1 MRRTQIYL
9 TPKEHELLKS
19 ISDQTGK
26 TKSSIIR
33 EAVDQYI
40 ARYETQDRNELLKS
54 ARGIWKNREDIPD
67 VEKLRKEFERMAG
80 SGEQQK
86 NG

>member
-1 MRRTQIYL
+1 MKRTQIYL
-9 TPKEHELLKS
+9 TPKEQEILQA

-33 EAVDQYI
+33 DAVDQYI
-40 ARYETQDRNELLKS
+40 ARHETKERSELLKS

-67 VEKLRKEFERMAG
+67 VENLREEFDRKPG
-80 SGEQQK
+80 SGEQ
-86 NG
+86 